1 MCINFVGGLLLT
13 MCGGS
18 LPAGGIAGI
27 AVGVA
32 VFLLVVV
39 VVISLVTVKVYKYHR
54 NGFRTIR
61 LFSKKKVS
69 VQISF
74 CHTANLFTQ

>member
-13 MCGGS
+13 MCGS

-27 AVGVA
+27 AVAVA

-39 VVISLVTVKVYKYHR
+39 VVISLVTIKVYKYHR

-74 CHTANLFTQ
+74 CHTASLFTQ